1 MRFLSVELSESSVSL
16 AVGVYSINSN
26 FSSFGN
32 SLNFEKIEK
41 QTMVVGKTKL
51 DARKNQLRFFIIII
65 IIKARITYILELKN
79 NNKNK

>member
-1 MRFLSVELSESSVSL
+1 
-16 AVGVYSINSN
+16 
-26 FSSFGN
+26 
-32 SLNFEKIEK
+32 
-41 QTMVVGKTKL
+41 MVVGKTKL